1 MRLYLTPTSTSRFFP
16 DLFGC
21 VKWPFQGL
29 SDLHLGDQ
37 KVTGKKLDYM
47 PSLVQNSRCV
57 KFWGNMSYAFSRRS
71 WLAKGTWNLD
81 GWNWVRNS
89 SESRFNQVFLAQSW
103 PHQLPLPDN
112 IGWMKPCQ
120 EIVVVNMPLLSLT
133 TPCLPCSHLITEP
146 EAIMKSMDHPNII
159 KLFET
164 FEDRKHIYLVAW
176 QSNDITSNQN
186 VMRWWCRVTWG

>member
-1 MRLYLTPTSTSRFFP
+1 MTFS
-16 DLFGC
+16 G
-21 VKWPFQGL
+21 VKWPPFRWSEGHWEEAGFHAEIGPKLSMCKVLRKHVVRFQ
-29 SDLHLGDQ
+29 Q
-37 KVTGKKLDYM
+37 EIVAR
-47 PSLVQNSRCV
+47 Q
-57 KFWGNMSYAFSRRS
+57 
-71 WLAKGTWNLD
+71 GTWNLD

-89 SESRFNQVFLAQSW
+89 SENQVFVGTIVA
-103 PHQLPLPDN
+103 LPTAPTRR

-120 EIVVVNMPLLSLT
+120 EIVVVNMPLPSLT